1 MRPSAFTNTRFFPLN
16 LPFKYGFLLLI
27 TALLSF
33 IVFVSFFGI
42 INETEYNKYLDEL
55 MGLDLTDEDETLF
68 EDDMKYLSG
77 EIRYF

>member
-1 MRPSAFTNTRFFPLN
+1 MKEILNT
-16 LPFKYGFLLLI
+16 
-27 TALLSF
+27 TTST
-33 IVFVSFFGI
+33 
-42 INETEYNKYLDEL
+42 INETEYNKYLDKL